1 MHIRR
6 ELFEMFFMN
15 RIPRGG
21 FTLDETSERSAPP
34 AAPTQG
40 QGTLWHEVKQQT
52 AAVRGS
58 DALQNPLNG
67 GLNKESF

>member
-1 MHIRR
+1 
-6 ELFEMFFMN
+6 MFFMN

-34 AAPTQG
+34 ATPNQVQG
-40 QGTLWHEVKQQT
+40 KLWHEVNQQT

-58 DALQNPLNG
+58 EPLQNPLNG